1 LRRACVLAVDV
12 GGTSI
17 KLALISPEGRYIK
30 GTFRTTPVN
39 SMGER
44 EEILRPFIGLLE
56 EGLSN
61 VCERRLEVKAIGL
74 AVPGPFDL
82 ERGISFME
90 HKFSSLYGLNLR
102 KIIAQRLS
110 LEGEFPII
118 FKLDSWAFVVGE
130 AWRGAARGCKRIIG
144 ITLGMG
150 LGSAFL
156 VNDRIVTEGS
166 GVPPEGWLWNLPYEG
181 GILEDR
187 VSRRGIIKRYKEL
200 TGEEL
205 DVKEIAF
212 RGFRGDRNSLKVF
225 EEVGLILGRCLK
237 PIAME
242 FKPDCIVFG
251 GQISKAFDLFKDPLI
266 RELREVRNLKK
277 IAPSLQ
283 IDLSPLYGITKM
295 ALEELSRKSRH
306 QKVNF

>member
-1 LRRACVLAVDV
+1 MRKACVLAVDV

-17 KLALISPEGRYIK
+17 KLALISPEGRYIE

-56 EGLSN
+56 EGMRNAS
-61 VCERRLEVKAIGL
+61 EMGLEVKAIGL

-102 KIIAQRLS
+102 RIIAQHLG
-110 LEGEFPII
+110 LGEELPIV

-130 AWRGAARGCKRIIG
+130 AWRGAARGYRRIIG

-150 LGSAFL
+150 LGSAFM
-156 VNDRIVTEGS
+156 VDDRVVTEGP
-166 GVPPEGWLWNLPYEG
+166 GVPPKGWLWNLPYEE

-187 VSRRGIIKRYKEL
+187 VSRRGIVKRYKEL

-205 DVKEIAF
+205 DVKEIAL
-212 RGFRGDRNSLKVF
+212 RGFRGDRNGLKVF

-237 PIAME
+237 SIAME

-251 GQISKAFDLFKDPLI
+251 GQISKAFDLFKDSLI
-266 RELREVRNLKK
+266 RELREVRSLKK
-277 IAPSLQ
+277 IARSPQ

-295 ALEELSRKSRH
+295 TLEELSRKGLR
-306 QKVNF
+306 

>member
-1 LRRACVLAVDV
+1 MRKICILAVDV

-17 KLALISPEGRYIK
+17 KLALISSEGHYIK
-30 GTFRTTPVN
+30 GTFRKTPVN
-39 SMGER
+39 SMSGR
-44 EEILRPFIGLLE
+44 EEILRPFIGLLK
-56 EGLSN
+56 EGLRSAS
-61 VCERRLEVKAIGL
+61 ERGLEVKAIGL

-102 KIIAQRLS
+102 KIIARRLG
-110 LEGEFPII
+110 LREKFPIV

-130 AWRGAARGCKRIIG
+130 AWRGVARGYKRIIG

-150 LGSAFL
+150 LGSAFM
-156 VNDRIVTEGS
+156 VDGHVVTKGP

-187 VSRRGIIKRYKEL
+187 VSRRGIVKRYKEL

-205 DVKEIAF
+205 EVKEIAL
-212 RGFRGDRNSLKVF
+212 RGFHGDRNSLKVF
-225 EEVGLILGRCLK
+225 EEVGLILGKCLK
-237 PIAME
+237 LVAME

-251 GQISKAFDLFKDPLI
+251 GQISKAFNLFRDPLT
-266 RELREVRNLKK
+266 RELREVHTLKK
-277 IAPSLQ
+277 IAQSPQ

-295 ALEELSRKSRH
+295 TLEELSRKGLR
-306 QKVNF
+306 

>member
-1 LRRACVLAVDV
+1 MRGTCILAVDV

-17 KLALISPEGRYIK
+17 KLALISPEGRYVE
-30 GTFRTTPVN
+30 GTFRATPVN
-39 SMGER
+39 SMGGR
-44 EEILRPFIGLLE
+44 EEILGPFIGLLK
-56 EGLSN
+56 EGLSDAR
-61 VCERRLEVKAIGL
+61 ERGLEVRAIGL

-82 ERGISFME
+82 ERGVSLMR
-90 HKFSSLYGLNLR
+90 HKFSSLYGLSLR
-102 KIIAQRLS
+102 EVIAQRLG
-110 LEGEFPII
+110 LEEGLPII

-130 AWRGAARGCKRIIG
+130 AWRGAARGCKRVIG

-150 LGSAFL
+150 LGSAFM
-156 VNDRIVTEGS
+156 VNGRIVTEGP

-187 VSRRGIIKRYKEL
+187 VSRRGIIRRYKEL

-205 DVKEIAF
+205 DVREIAL
-212 RGFRGDRNSLKVF
+212 RGLRGDRNSLRVF
-225 EEVGLILGRCLK
+225 EEVGRILGRCLR

-251 GQISKAFDLFKDPLI
+251 GRISKAFDLFKGPLM
-266 RELREVRNLKK
+266 RELRGIRGLKK
-277 IAPSLQ
+277 VAPSPQ

-295 ALEELSRKSRH
+295 TLEELSRGSRH
-306 QKVNF
+306 RRARF

>member
-1 LRRACVLAVDV
+1 MRKTCVLAVDV

-17 KLALISPEGRYIK
+17 KLALITPEGHYIE

-44 EEILRPFIGLLE
+44 EEILRPFIGLLG
-56 EGLSN
+56 EGLRRAS
-61 VCERRLEVKAIGL
+61 ERRLEVKAIGL

-102 KIIAQRLS
+102 KTIARRLG
-110 LEGEFPII
+110 LGEEFPIV
-118 FKLDSWAFVVGE
+118 FKLDSWAFIVGE
-130 AWRGAARGCKRIIG
+130 AWRGAARGYKRIIG

-150 LGSAFL
+150 LGSAFM
-156 VNDRIVTEGS
+156 VDDRVVTEGP
-166 GVPPEGWLWNLPYEG
+166 GVPPEGWLWNLPYKG
-181 GILEDR
+181 GILEDK
-187 VSRRGIIKRYKEL
+187 VSRRGIIKKYREL

-205 DVKEIAF
+205 DVKEIAL

-225 EEVGLILGRCLK
+225 EEVGLILGKCLK

-251 GQISKAFDLFKDPLI
+251 GQISKAFDLFRDPLI
-266 RELREVRNLKK
+266 RELRKVHSLKK
-277 IAPSLQ
+277 IAQSPQ

-295 ALEELSRKSRH
+295 TLEELSRKGLC
-306 QKVNF
+306 